1 VTPLGSGPLVPGAV
15 LSGGG
20 GGQRSEDRAER
31 GGGVG
36 GEPSGEFGG
45 AVGLVDHV
53 QPTLPLRDGVVG
65 FGAVLVEPVGGLHA
79 PLPQP
84 IGRADGGRV
93 QGGGLDTGFT
103 LGVVGGDVVE
113 QVADRPGVLDPDRPV
128 AQGLRGVR

>member
-1 VTPLGSGPLVPGAV
+1 
-15 LSGGG
+15 
-20 GGQRSEDRAER
+20 
-31 GGGVG
+31 VG

-84 IGRADGGRV
+84 VRAAHRRGV
-93 QGGGLDTGFT
+93 EGGGLDPGFGV
-103 LGVVGGDVVE
+103 GVVGGDVVE

-128 AQGLRGVR
+128 GEGGGGVR